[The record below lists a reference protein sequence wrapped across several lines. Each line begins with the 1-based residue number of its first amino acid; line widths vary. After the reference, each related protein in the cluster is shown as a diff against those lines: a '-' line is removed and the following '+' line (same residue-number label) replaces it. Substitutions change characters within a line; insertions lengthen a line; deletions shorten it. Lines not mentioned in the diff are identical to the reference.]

1 MGHDG
6 DFRIPTPRP
15 VFPWTP
21 MPYFECKG
29 PLTIP
34 KVDRMDRSPRKFLCY
49 LRLSSHAFTIGTVT
63 EPPQVGHPIVA

>member
-1 MGHDG
+1 
-6 DFRIPTPRP
+6 
-15 VFPWTP
+15 